1 MKFWKMQGCGNDFI
15 VIDGRLDGRNDD
27 SYSEDAL
34 RFCSRKFSIG
44 ADGFIVVKN
53 SVSSDIKMVYYNAD
67 GSRGE
72 MCGNGIRC
80 FSKYIIENKIIEKS
94 VFSVET
100 LGGEKEINLQIAENG
115 EVSSISVDM
124 GQGSFEPELIPVHNI
139 YKDKKRFIDETI
151 IVLNKEF
158 KLSSIL
164 MGVPHTVVFVDEEI
178 DIKKLEKYG
187 PEIENHPT
195 FPKRTNVNFV
205 RVIDK
210 NNIFVQTWERG
221 CGYTYGCGTG
231 MTASAIIANYF
242 GYTSKNVNVSS
253 FGGRVNIKI
262 SAEGTLMTGS
272 AEKVFEGNIY

>member
-15 VIDGRLDGRNDD
+15 VIDGRLDGRSDD
-27 SYSEDAL
+27 SYSEDAS
-34 RFCSRKFSIG
+34 RFCNRKFSIG

-53 SVSSDIKMVYYNAD
+53 SVLSDIKMVYYNAD

-100 LGGEKEINLQIAENG
+100 LGGEKEINLQIEENG

-151 IVLNKEF
+151 VILDREF
-158 KLSSIL
+158 KASSML

-178 DIKKLEKYG
+178 DIKELEKYG
-187 PEIENHPT
+187 PEIENHPA
-195 FPKRTNVNFV
+195 FPNRTNVNFV

-231 MTASAIIANYF
+231 MTASAIITNYF

-272 AEKVFEGNIY
+272 AEKVFEGNI